1 MEQQVLGW
9 IAQYGYFAIFLLLV
23 CGIVGLPVPDETLLT
38 FTGFLVFKGNLS
50 LPLAYASALC
60 GSLSGIT
67 ISYTLGRTFG
77 MTLIHRYGRYIHIT
91 EDHVNKA
98 HAWFARVGHWGLT
111 FGYFV
116 PGVRHL
122 SAYAAGMS
130 AVELPQFAL
139 FAYSGGCLWVAT
151 FLGLGYFL
159 GDRWQAVEKNIERY
173 FAAGGIGLA
182 ILVAA
187 YVLWR
192 IVRARRARPLGAQDK

>member
-1 MEQQVLGW
+1 MEHQVLGW
-9 IAQYGYFAIFLLLV
+9 ITQYGYFAIFLLLV

-50 LPLAYASALC
+50 LPLAFASALC

-67 ISYTLGRTFG
+67 ISYTLGRTYG
-77 MTLIHRYGRYIHIT
+77 MKLIQRYGRYIRIT
-91 EDHVNKA
+91 EEHVNKA

-130 AVELPQFAL
+130 AVEGPQFAL
-139 FAYSGGCLWVAT
+139 FAYSGGCLWGAT
-151 FLGLGYFL
+151 FLALGYFL
-159 GDRWQAVEKNIERY
+159 GERWQLVERNIEHY
-173 FAAGGIGLA
+173 FARVTVAA
-182 ILVAA
+182 VILVAA
-187 YVLWR
+187 YLVWR
-192 IVRARRARPLGAQDK
+192 ILQALRRRLTGK